1 MLTIVLTIMLTIVL
15 TIVLTMLIVQ
25 ECLHAM
31 VRVCSAGI
39 RDRGR
44 RAVTASM
51 DSTYPHLVI
60 ASVMMSGTTVR

>member
-1 MLTIVLTIMLTIVL
+1 MIVLIIVLTTVLIIVM
-15 TIVLTMLIVQ
+15 TMLIVQ

-44 RAVTASM
+44 RAVTASI
-51 DSTYPHLVI
+51 DSTRVL
-60 ASVMMSGTTVR
+60 